1 MTACFSDNAILVEE
15 DLRQHEVEVGLE
27 VEVSEEVDIS
37 QDIKTSEEKLISQDA
52 ETSVQDETIQAE
64 NYRAI
69 IASKSTQCDFLL
81 PTSILSNCR
90 IESFSNQPAVIKY
103 YTGFLNFE
111 HFNFFFNCLGPAAFE
126 LNYKCTLLGPK
137 DELFL
142 CLMKLRQAKDD
153 EELSFFFGLSQS
165 TVGRIFRTWLNF
177 LYFQLKELDLWLDTE
192 IISEHMPAQFKKSFS
207 ETKVIIDATEI
218 PVKKP
223 SKVLDQSATF
233 STYKNRNT
241 ESSGWYCPKR
251 SCHVCF

>member
-1 MTACFSDNAILVEE
+1 MMMTACFSDNAILVEE

-27 VEVSEEVDIS
+27 VEVSEEVDVS
-37 QDIKTSEEKLISQDA
+37 QDIKTSEEKLISQEA

-103 YTGFLNFE
+103 YTGFLNFA

-126 LNYKCTLLGPK
+126 LTYKCTLLGPK

-153 EELSFFFGLSQS
+153 EELSFFLVCHSQ
-165 TVGRIFRTWLNF
+165 L
-177 LYFQLKELDLWLDTE
+177 
-192 IISEHMPAQFKKSFS
+192 
-207 ETKVIIDATEI
+207 
-218 PVKKP
+218 
-223 SKVLDQSATF
+223 
-233 STYKNRNT
+233 
-241 ESSGWYCPKR
+241 
-251 SCHVCF
+251 